1 MITNNQSTT
10 KSMTEQLSTEYQHD
24 IYQLTPL
31 EKKRFDEIFLLTQH
45 LIAHP
50 HGTITE
56 HDKHRALVLIS
67 FISGHEDLV
76 EYLYSQM
83 TQEDHD
89 KTKKIRQDVL
99 DATKHLSGT
108 PK

>member
-1 MITNNQSTT
+1 MNDELPI
-10 KSMTEQLSTEYQHD
+10 EYQHD
-24 IYQLTPL
+24 IYQLTPW
-31 EKKRFDEIFLLTQH
+31 EKKRFDEIFLLVQH

-50 HGTITE
+50 HETITE

-67 FISGHEDLV
+67 FVSRHDDLV

-83 TQEDHD
+83 TQDDYE

-99 DATKHLSGT
+99 DATKHLDSF
-108 PK
+108 PS